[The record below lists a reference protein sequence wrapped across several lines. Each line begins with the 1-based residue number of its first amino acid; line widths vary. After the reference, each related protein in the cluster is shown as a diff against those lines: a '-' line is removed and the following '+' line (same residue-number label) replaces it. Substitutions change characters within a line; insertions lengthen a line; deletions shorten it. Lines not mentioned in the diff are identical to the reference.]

1 MALQRNLSLRTV
13 YDGFFSSSEL
23 KKRPNLKEIKTKQF
37 SKLPKA
43 KRASTKKPI
52 NTSSVLSECVGEYH
66 YELHIETWFS
76 YVWKRSGI
84 SRFHRSSV
92 IVLRYVSGKSVHG
105 LDQAKINDLLSIPDI
120 HNSNFF

>member
-1 MALQRNLSLRTV
+1 MALQRDLSLRIAHE
-13 YDGFFSSSEL
+13 GFFFSSEL

-76 YVWKRSGI
+76 YVSKIGYFTIPPIVRYCTEICVRKISPRS
-84 SRFHRSSV
+84 
-92 IVLRYVSGKSVHG
+92 
-105 LDQAKINDLLSIPDI
+105 
-120 HNSNFF
+120 

>member
-1 MALQRNLSLRTV
+1 MALQRNFSLRIA
-13 YDGFFSSSEL
+13 YEGFFFSSEL

-66 YELHIETWFS
+66 YELHI
-76 YVWKRSGI
+76 
-84 SRFHRSSV
+84 
-92 IVLRYVSGKSVHG
+92 
-105 LDQAKINDLLSIPDI
+105 
-120 HNSNFF
+120 

>member
-1 MALQRNLSLRTV
+1 MID
-13 YDGFFSSSEL
+13 YDDDESDVWHYKGTLACELLMKVFFSSEL

-76 YVWKRSGI
+76 YVSKIGYFTIPPIVRYCTEICVRKISPRS
-84 SRFHRSSV
+84 
-92 IVLRYVSGKSVHG
+92 
-105 LDQAKINDLLSIPDI
+105 
-120 HNSNFF
+120 